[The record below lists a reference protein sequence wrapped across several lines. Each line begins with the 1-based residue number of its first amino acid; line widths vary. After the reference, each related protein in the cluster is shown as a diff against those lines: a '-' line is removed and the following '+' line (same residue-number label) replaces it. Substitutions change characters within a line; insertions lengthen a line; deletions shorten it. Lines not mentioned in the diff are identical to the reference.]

1 MVYFLEILLMTI
13 FLTNEIRM
21 TQGLFMRLLDD
32 ILRFSRRGI

>member
-1 MVYFLEILLMTI
+1 MVYFLEILLRTI

-32 ILRFSRRGI
+32 ILRISRRGI